1 MFPRALIIVALLLIA
16 APATAG
22 QRCAKSAS
30 MAEARALAERA
41 AAHLSQVGPEKA
53 FGSFVDPAG
62 PYLRDDLYV
71 FVFRR
76 DGLMLLNVGFPE
88 LIGSNVLGGSD
99 TGGGWAQAREAL
111 EITKNGGGGWIEYN
125 WYNPCT
131 GRVSPKRSYVVGHG
145 DLVIGVGAYGDLLAV

>member
-1 MFPRALIIVALLLIA
+1 MVPRALIIVALLLFA
-16 APATAG
+16 APALAG

-30 MAEARALAERA
+30 MADARALAERA
-41 AAHLSQVGPEKA
+41 AAHMAQVGAEKA
-53 FGSFVDPAG
+53 FGSFVDPGG

-76 DGLMLLNVGFPE
+76 DGLMLLNVAFPE
-88 LIGSNVLGGSD
+88 LIGSNVLGD
-99 TGGGWAQAREAL
+99 TESGGGWAQAREAL
-111 EITKNGGGGWIEYN
+111 LITKNGGAGWIEYN

-131 GRVSPKRSYVVGHG
+131 GGVSAKRSYVVGHG